1 MFLIINGNTRHSV
14 TKRVLRGK
22 TVKYLSVTPAPE
34 EIIGTIQMFRDDGFL
49 MSEDNADEYERKI
62 YTGTLLQISND
73 PEPVPA
79 PSQPTLESRVTA
91 IENAITK
98 GLSL

>member
-1 MFLIINGNTRHSV
+1 MFLSINGKIHSV
-14 TKRVLRGK
+14 TKRIVKGK
-22 TVKYLSVTPAPE
+22 TIKYLSVTPAPS
-34 EIIGTIQMFRDDGFL
+34 EISGQIQMFRDDGFL
-49 MSEDNADEYERKI
+49 LSEDNADDYQRKS

-73 PEPVPA
+73 PEPVPTT
-79 PSQPTLESRVTA
+79 PQPTVEQRVTA